1 MLYYPTVPPCS
12 PDISIIP
19 PYLFFFR
26 WSAIVIFS
34 SLGVINSSMFHG
46 IKPVVV
52 FMSGNM
58 TVFFFNPRPAPSIIS
73 NFRLSRILSYR
84 PCLMSFF
91 LLQEVYH
98 SSLSTFCYP
107 PLLYPLIFLNV
118 VLMLLRT
125 WLWHHVFLQLDRTCL
140 TVAFSLHLH
149 LSVVSMFQLNS
160 HGKVKLEIH
169 TERLDLNRKDDL
181 ACFQA

>member
-58 TVFFFNPRPAPSIIS
+58 TVFFSIRGQLLVLFPTFGWVVYFLTGLVLCPFS
-73 NFRLSRILSYR
+73 SFRKYIIHRFPLFVILPYCIPWSSWML
-84 PCLMSFF
+84 CLCYWGLGCDIMCFCS
-91 LLQEVYH
+91 LTEHV
-98 SSLSTFCYP
+98 SPSLSLC
-107 PLLYPLIFLNV
+107 IFIY
-118 VLMLLRT
+118 
-125 WLWHHVFLQLDRTCL
+125 Q
-140 TVAFSLHLH
+140 S
-149 LSVVSMFQLNS
+149 FQCSN
-160 HGKVKLEIH
+160 
-169 TERLDLNRKDDL
+169 
-181 ACFQA
+181 